1 MVLKK
6 NMELNDEITIP
17 AKLDHVY
24 KSLNDLEV
32 LKACIPGCEELVEDE
47 DGKLSTRVVLKIGP
61 IKAKFNGKV
70 SLDLTNGPTKY
81 SLVGEGDG
89 GVAGF
94 AKGGADVELVAN
106 GDETI
111 LKSVA
116 KSEVKGKIAQLG
128 SRLILSTAKFHQY
141 YQDCY

>member
-1 MVLKK
+1 
-6 NMELNDEITIP
+6 MELNDEITIP
-17 AKLDHVY
+17 AKLDLVY

-32 LKACIPGCEELVEDE
+32 LKACIPGCEELVENE
-47 DGKLSTRVVLKIGP
+47 DGKLSTKVVLKIGP

-94 AKGGADVELVAN
+94 AKGGADV
-106 GDETI
+106 
-111 LKSVA
+111 
-116 KSEVKGKIAQLG
+116 
-128 SRLILSTAKFHQY
+128 
-141 YQDCY
+141 